1 MVLLRVRLTR
11 FGPPPESPAHSFCS
25 LNRRTSPSWRTA
37 SPLLLIQ
44 KKKNCPRIRTHEPP
58 KPLRSLIRRNRPDLE
73 IFERRTIPLQFA
85 HRQANVPQSE
95 LPFQASSLPPFAR
108 NERTARLALCSE
120 ILPGGPTPFN
130 LQPKR
135 MGTDVKT
142 EEREWQAHELEPNPR
157 PLKRRFV
164 FWYTRRTKV
173 HPPPPLPALEAT
185 LGVPPPKPQ
194 DVLFYSKVHGPV
206 KRRKV
211 SAIRQFP
218 PGCGPGSGAATSE
231 KFRKQSTG
239 LVFKPEKRPLN
250 LLTSTQRPEGK
261 MTGKLIFSLSDSMNL
276 SYNPFA
282 DGSVI
287 KFGKGFEDLQLSVSG
302 PEFTVVPPTEI
313 ADKKPVLEF
322 TLGCG
327 SQTAP
332 VAPKPSVFSRI
343 EQPGQDQ
350 KLKSVVIADSSV
362 PFSAPSQFEIG
373 SSSSLPEIMT
383 KTQRRNRNRRMK
395 RRMEKLE
402 KKEHIPPTS
411 PHLSGSRFNPLSTAE
426 GEEDARIIARSTPT
440 TDRKTAVKPSEEK
453 EVHIGNMVRAIV
465 RECADSH
472 SQSREGFLR
481 NMKRMISEKIEE
493 ETSKQKSVGTRV
505 VSQSRSR
512 NNKRTFKPVAV
523 SALTDG
529 YPREPRRSHRK
540 TDSIVL
546 TDSSVKPR
554 GTQYVPRKVSRQLS
568 PSATPPRESR
578 KTQRYS
584 QTHSSP
590 RVDRHHPTVSN
601 TPSHHEVERLE
612 APNQPPPASGE
623 KEVRE
628 FKEKATSPVVAS
640 PEMPIGEERKEEEK
654 VEIDTIDSMDCERY
668 VPVDPHYI
676 SGRSIEEMLGE
687 LKESIKNLDDKEA
700 LDLEVD
706 QDDMLDDEIADVM
719 MVDTRRSS
727 QEEQVEGVGIQDVV
741 VEEGVAPD
749 LTQRLLQQLKQKDDQ
764 ITNMGK
770 KIEEMMATMAS
781 FQCQGPL
788 PPRAQAESS
797 QPESVQ
803 VVGKKQVVEVMEE
816 HQQDLETK
824 ASQAKEIKQMVEKQ
838 SSLDSKKLK
847 PQKIFEKKSGTVS
860 AVEKGKQPMKVQA
873 ENPPP
878 QFYNQQY
885 QRPQFQPQFQP
896 PFQPQPPPP
905 QYPPP
910 QRPPLWIQPQF
921 NQQRP
926 YLTPDEKRENWE
938 KFNTLIDSDS
948 TWDIVLSRSSKKLL
962 NKLYSSSLQESSG
975 AQKPLQVDLIV
986 PEDSIEMTLPSEL
999 KEARV
1004 SQAPIVQKKEDTSD
1018 CFVSSSSVVRDVS
1031 SSKVVFSADGEAMIL
1046 NPLTLDDFCFV
1057 LRDDM
1062 KSMEKDSVYIL
1073 SISDSDVTDDLKN
1086 MPKNDSLNDQFN
1098 FEELKHSLGYHSD
1111 SDVLAL
1117 DLQGTPICIE
1127 AEMSDSENVTE
1138 LKPELAKVEV
1148 DGPPITSSEEIVEIK
1163 LRSGKVL
1170 APQAS
1175 SGDKGKQIGENINKR
1190 PKFEI
1195 PLEHDSDEDKIQAN
1209 IEDDSG
1215 LSTYEKLKGYAKT
1228 LALTPLSQDSLAG
1241 LTVKVSPALSDDC
1254 KTAKFIPSTSKNIE
1268 TDVNI
1273 DDPFMNE
1280 IVELPFDWY
1289 PYGVKNLIEQGVSPL
1304 LRHPIDFW
1312 HKYKPALT
1320 ASY

>member
-1 MVLLRVRLTR
+1 
-11 FGPPPESPAHSFCS
+11 
-25 LNRRTSPSWRTA
+25 
-37 SPLLLIQ
+37 
-44 KKKNCPRIRTHEPP
+44 
-58 KPLRSLIRRNRPDLE
+58 
-73 IFERRTIPLQFA
+73 
-85 HRQANVPQSE
+85 
-95 LPFQASSLPPFAR
+95 
-108 NERTARLALCSE
+108 
-120 ILPGGPTPFN
+120 
-130 LQPKR
+130 
-135 MGTDVKT
+135 
-142 EEREWQAHELEPNPR
+142 
-157 PLKRRFV
+157 
-164 FWYTRRTKV
+164 
-173 HPPPPLPALEAT
+173 
-185 LGVPPPKPQ
+185 
-194 DVLFYSKVHGPV
+194 
-206 KRRKV
+206 
-211 SAIRQFP
+211 
-218 PGCGPGSGAATSE
+218 
-231 KFRKQSTG
+231 
-239 LVFKPEKRPLN
+239 
-250 LLTSTQRPEGK
+250 

-313 ADKKPVLEF
+313 AEKKPVLEF

-395 RRMEKLE
+395 KRMEKLE
-402 KKEHIPPTS
+402 KKEHIAP

-426 GEEDARIIARSTPT
+426 GEEDARVIARSTPA
-440 TDRKTAVKPSEEK
+440 TDRKTAVKTSEEK

-505 VSQSRSR
+505 ASQSRPR
-512 NNKRTFKPVAV
+512 NNKKTFKPVAV

-546 TDSSVKPR
+546 TDSSAKPR

-578 KTQRYS
+578 KAQRYS

-590 RVDRHHPTVSN
+590 RVDRHHPTVST

-612 APNQPPPASGE
+612 APNQPPPTSGE
-623 KEVRE
+623 KEVRG

-640 PEMPIGEERKEEEK
+640 PEMPMEEERKEEEK
-654 VEIDTIDSMDCERY
+654 VGIDTVDSMDCERY

-838 SSLDSKKLK
+838 VREALAESQGFTIKTFEKLLNKASSLQEEASQLSFLVDQSSLDSKKLK

-860 AVEKGKQPMKVQA
+860 AVEKGKQPMKGSAKCVTG
-873 ENPPP
+873 EHIVPTS
-878 QFYNQQY
+878 
-885 QRPQFQPQFQP
+885 
-896 PFQPQPPPP
+896 
-905 QYPPP
+905 
-910 QRPPLWIQPQF
+910 LSD
-921 NQQRP
+921 
-926 YLTPDEKRENWE
+926 T
-938 KFNTLIDSDS
+938 DS

-986 PEDSIEMTLPSEL
+986 PEDSVEVTPPSEL

-1018 CFVSSSSVVRDVS
+1018 CFVSSSSVVRES

-1086 MPKNDSLNDQFN
+1086 TPKNDSLNDQFN

-1138 LKPELAKVEV
+1138 LKPELAKKNEKEKEEKKDEEYPCLENSVRWHPV
-1148 DGPPITSSEEIVEIK
+1148 PPSQRGGRMTQWGRGRGRRSQNYESAIYENIQKQAPTIHIDLESDSEDE
-1163 LRSGKVL
+1163 SYVL
-1170 APQAS
+1170 
-1175 SGDKGKQIGENINKR
+1175 KGENINKR

-1289 PYGVKNLIEQGVSPL
+1289 PYGVKNLIEQGKEMGTDVKAEKCEWQAHELELNPRPL
-1304 LRHPIDFW
+1304 KRRFVFWYTRRTKVHPPPPL
-1312 HKYKPALT
+1312 PALEAT
-1320 ASY
+1320 LGVPPPKPQDVLFYSKVHGPVKRRKVSAIRQFPPGCGPVSGAATSV

>member
-1 MVLLRVRLTR
+1 
-11 FGPPPESPAHSFCS
+11 
-25 LNRRTSPSWRTA
+25 
-37 SPLLLIQ
+37 
-44 KKKNCPRIRTHEPP
+44 
-58 KPLRSLIRRNRPDLE
+58 
-73 IFERRTIPLQFA
+73 
-85 HRQANVPQSE
+85 
-95 LPFQASSLPPFAR
+95 
-108 NERTARLALCSE
+108 
-120 ILPGGPTPFN
+120 
-130 LQPKR
+130 
-135 MGTDVKT
+135 
-142 EEREWQAHELEPNPR
+142 
-157 PLKRRFV
+157 
-164 FWYTRRTKV
+164 
-173 HPPPPLPALEAT
+173 
-185 LGVPPPKPQ
+185 
-194 DVLFYSKVHGPV
+194 
-206 KRRKV
+206 
-211 SAIRQFP
+211 
-218 PGCGPGSGAATSE
+218 
-231 KFRKQSTG
+231 
-239 LVFKPEKRPLN
+239 
-250 LLTSTQRPEGK
+250 
-261 MTGKLIFSLSDSMNL
+261 MNL

-313 ADKKPVLEF
+313 AEKKPVLEF

-395 RRMEKLE
+395 KRMEKLE

-426 GEEDARIIARSTPT
+426 GEEDARVIARSTPAT
-440 TDRKTAVKPSEEK
+440 NRKTAVKPSEEK

-493 ETSKQKSVGTRV
+493 ETSKQISVGTRV

-546 TDSSVKPR
+546 TDSSAKPR

-590 RVDRHHPTVSN
+590 RVDRHHPTVST

-628 FKEKATSPVVAS
+628 FKEKVTSPVVAS
-640 PEMPIGEERKEEEK
+640 PEMPIEEEHKEEEK
-654 VEIDTIDSMDCERY
+654 VEIDTVDSMDCERY

-824 ASQAKEIKQMVEKQ
+824 ASQAKEIKQMEEASQLSFLVDQ

-860 AVEKGKQPMKVQA
+860 AVEKGKQPVKVQA

-885 QRPQFQPQFQP
+885 QRPQYPPPQYP
-896 PFQPQPPPP
+896 PPQYPPP

-910 QRPPLWIQPQF
+910 QRPPPQFQPQF

-926 YLTPDEKRENWE
+926 YFTPDERKEKWE
-938 KFNTLIDSDS
+938 KFNAMGSAKCVTGEHIVPTCLSDSDS

-986 PEDSIEMTLPSEL
+986 PEDSVEMTPPSEL

-1018 CFVSSSSVVRDVS
+1018 CFVSSSSVVRDVCN
-1031 SSKVVFSADGEAMIL
+1031 SKVVFSADGEAMIL

-1057 LRDDM
+1057 LCDDM

-1073 SISDSDVTDDLKN
+1073 SISDSDVTDDLEN
-1086 MPKNDSLNDQFN
+1086 TSKNDSLNDQFN

-1111 SDVLAL
+1111 SDVLAF

-1138 LKPELAKVEV
+1138 LKPELAKKNEKEKEEKKDEEYSCLENSVRWHPV
-1148 DGPPITSSEEIVEIK
+1148 PPSQRGGRMTQWGRGRGRGSQNYEGAIYENIQKQTPTIHIDLESDSKDE
-1163 LRSGKVL
+1163 SYVL
-1170 APQAS
+1170 
-1175 SGDKGKQIGENINKR
+1175 KGENINKR

-1228 LALTPLSQDSLAG
+1228 LALTPLSQDNLAG

-1289 PYGVKNLIEQGVSPL
+1289 PYGVKNLIEQGLTPSTWTKRQAKSFENLWDTRYHKPKSKAGLGFSTVCPFDDDDYCLESPSVL
-1304 LRHPIDFW
+1304 LLHVII
-1312 HKYKPALT
+1312 
-1320 ASY
+1320 

>member
-1 MVLLRVRLTR
+1 
-11 FGPPPESPAHSFCS
+11 
-25 LNRRTSPSWRTA
+25 
-37 SPLLLIQ
+37 
-44 KKKNCPRIRTHEPP
+44 
-58 KPLRSLIRRNRPDLE
+58 
-73 IFERRTIPLQFA
+73 
-85 HRQANVPQSE
+85 
-95 LPFQASSLPPFAR
+95 
-108 NERTARLALCSE
+108 
-120 ILPGGPTPFN
+120 
-130 LQPKR
+130 
-135 MGTDVKT
+135 
-142 EEREWQAHELEPNPR
+142 
-157 PLKRRFV
+157 
-164 FWYTRRTKV
+164 
-173 HPPPPLPALEAT
+173 
-185 LGVPPPKPQ
+185 
-194 DVLFYSKVHGPV
+194 
-206 KRRKV
+206 
-211 SAIRQFP
+211 
-218 PGCGPGSGAATSE
+218 
-231 KFRKQSTG
+231 
-239 LVFKPEKRPLN
+239 
-250 LLTSTQRPEGK
+250 
-261 MTGKLIFSLSDSMNL
+261 MNL

-313 ADKKPVLEF
+313 AEKKPVLEF

-395 RRMEKLE
+395 KRMEKLE
-402 KKEHIPPTS
+402 KKEHITPTS

-426 GEEDARIIARSTPT
+426 GEEDARVIARSTPA
-440 TDRKTAVKPSEEK
+440 TDRKTAVKTSEEK

-546 TDSSVKPR
+546 TDSSAKPR
-554 GTQYVPRKVSRQLS
+554 STQYVPRKVSRQLS

-578 KTQRYS
+578 KAQRYS

-590 RVDRHHPTVSN
+590 RIDRHHPTVST

-612 APNQPPPASGE
+612 APNQPPPTSGE
-623 KEVRE
+623 KEVWE
-628 FKEKATSPVVAS
+628 PKEKATSPIVAS
-640 PEMPIGEERKEEEK
+640 PKMPIGEERKEEGK
-654 VEIDTIDSMDCERY
+654 VEISTADPMDCERY

-741 VEEGVAPD
+741 
-749 LTQRLLQQLKQKDDQ
+749 
-764 ITNMGK
+764 
-770 KIEEMMATMAS
+770 
-781 FQCQGPL
+781 GPL

-824 ASQAKEIKQMVEKQ
+824 ASQAKEIKQMEEASQLSFLVEQ

-860 AVEKGKQPMKVQA
+860 AVEKGKQPMKVQV

-896 PFQPQPPPP
+896 PFQPQHPPP

-938 KFNTLIDSDS
+938 KFNTLIGKTYPFKREALKRIFKNLLKKPDFKLPAPRRPEEVGKSDQPNYCLYHQMLGHQLEDCVTFKEWLDRNMKLGAVVIPKEYLVDPGQGSAKCVTGEHIVPTSLSDVDS

-986 PEDSIEMTLPSEL
+986 PEDSVEMTPPSEL

-1073 SISDSDVTDDLKN
+1073 SISDSDVTDDLEN
-1086 MPKNDSLNDQFN
+1086 TSKNDSLNDQFN

-1138 LKPELAKVEV
+1138 LKPELAKKNEKEKEEKKDEEYPCLENSVRWHPV
-1148 DGPPITSSEEIVEIK
+1148 PPSQRGGRMTQWGRGRGRGSQNYESAIYENIQKQTPTIHIDLESDSEDE
-1163 LRSGKVL
+1163 SYVL
-1170 APQAS
+1170 
-1175 SGDKGKQIGENINKR
+1175 KGENINKR

-1209 IEDDSG
+1209 IEGDSK

-1241 LTVKVSPALSDDC
+1241 LAVKVSPALSDDC

-1289 PYGVKNLIEQGVSPL
+1289 PYGVKNLIEQGLTPSTWTKRQAKSFENLWDTRYHKPKSKAGLGFSTVCPFDDDDYCLGGIIEFVYVSKVEKCKSGKVKCVLENGEVYVEDVNCVCKEMGTDVKEEKCEWQAHELEPNPRPL
-1304 LRHPIDFW
+1304 KRRFVFWYTRRTKVHPPPPL
-1312 HKYKPALT
+1312 PALEAT
-1320 ASY
+1320 LGVPPPKPQDVLFFSKVHGPVKRRKVSAIRQFPPGCGPGSGAATSV

>member
-1 MVLLRVRLTR
+1 
-11 FGPPPESPAHSFCS
+11 
-25 LNRRTSPSWRTA
+25 
-37 SPLLLIQ
+37 
-44 KKKNCPRIRTHEPP
+44 
-58 KPLRSLIRRNRPDLE
+58 
-73 IFERRTIPLQFA
+73 
-85 HRQANVPQSE
+85 
-95 LPFQASSLPPFAR
+95 
-108 NERTARLALCSE
+108 
-120 ILPGGPTPFN
+120 
-130 LQPKR
+130 
-135 MGTDVKT
+135 
-142 EEREWQAHELEPNPR
+142 
-157 PLKRRFV
+157 
-164 FWYTRRTKV
+164 
-173 HPPPPLPALEAT
+173 
-185 LGVPPPKPQ
+185 
-194 DVLFYSKVHGPV
+194 
-206 KRRKV
+206 
-211 SAIRQFP
+211 
-218 PGCGPGSGAATSE
+218 
-231 KFRKQSTG
+231 
-239 LVFKPEKRPLN
+239 
-250 LLTSTQRPEGK
+250 
-261 MTGKLIFSLSDSMNL
+261 MNL

-313 ADKKPVLEF
+313 AEKKPVLEF

-395 RRMEKLE
+395 KRMEKLE

-426 GEEDARIIARSTPT
+426 GEEDARVIARSTPT

-472 SQSREGFLR
+472 SQSRE
-481 NMKRMISEKIEE
+481 
-493 ETSKQKSVGTRV
+493 

-546 TDSSVKPR
+546 TDSSAKPR
-554 GTQYVPRKVSRQLS
+554 GTQYVPQKVSRQLS
-568 PSATPPRESR
+568 PFATPPRESR
-578 KTQRYS
+578 KAQRYS

-590 RVDRHHPTVSN
+590 RVDRHHPTVST

-612 APNQPPPASGE
+612 APNQPPPTSGE
-623 KEVRE
+623 KEVWE
-628 FKEKATSPVVAS
+628 PKEKVTSPVVAS
-640 PEMPIGEERKEEEK
+640 PEMPIKEERKEEEK
-654 VEIDTIDSMDCERY
+654 VGIDTVDSMDCERY

-824 ASQAKEIKQMVEKQ
+824 ASQAKEIKQMDEASQLSFLVDQ

-860 AVEKGKQPMKVQA
+860 AVEKGKQPMK
-873 ENPPP
+873 
-878 QFYNQQY
+878 
-885 QRPQFQPQFQP
+885 FQP
-896 PFQPQPPPP
+896 PFQPQHPPP

-938 KFNTLIDSDS
+938 KFNTLIGKTYPFKREALKRIFKNLLKKPDFKLPAPRRPEEVGKSDQPNYCLYHQMLGHQLEDCVTFKEWLDRNMKLGAVVIPKEYLVDPGQGSTKCVTGEHIVPTCPSDSDS

-986 PEDSIEMTLPSEL
+986 PEDSVEMTPPSEL

-1031 SSKVVFSADGEAMIL
+1031 SSKVVFSADGRL
-1046 NPLTLDDFCFV
+1046 
-1057 LRDDM
+1057 
-1062 KSMEKDSVYIL
+1062 
-1073 SISDSDVTDDLKN
+1073 
-1086 MPKNDSLNDQFN
+1086 
-1098 FEELKHSLGYHSD
+1098 
-1111 SDVLAL
+1111 
-1117 DLQGTPICIE
+1117 
-1127 AEMSDSENVTE
+1127 
-1138 LKPELAKVEV
+1138 
-1148 DGPPITSSEEIVEIK
+1148 
-1163 LRSGKVL
+1163 
-1170 APQAS
+1170 
-1175 SGDKGKQIGENINKR
+1175 
-1190 PKFEI
+1190 
-1195 PLEHDSDEDKIQAN
+1195 
-1209 IEDDSG
+1209 
-1215 LSTYEKLKGYAKT
+1215 
-1228 LALTPLSQDSLAG
+1228 
-1241 LTVKVSPALSDDC
+1241 
-1254 KTAKFIPSTSKNIE
+1254 
-1268 TDVNI
+1268 
-1273 DDPFMNE
+1273 
-1280 IVELPFDWY
+1280 
-1289 PYGVKNLIEQGVSPL
+1289 
-1304 LRHPIDFW
+1304 
-1312 HKYKPALT
+1312 
-1320 ASY
+1320 

>member
-1 MVLLRVRLTR
+1 
-11 FGPPPESPAHSFCS
+11 
-25 LNRRTSPSWRTA
+25 
-37 SPLLLIQ
+37 
-44 KKKNCPRIRTHEPP
+44 
-58 KPLRSLIRRNRPDLE
+58 
-73 IFERRTIPLQFA
+73 
-85 HRQANVPQSE
+85 
-95 LPFQASSLPPFAR
+95 
-108 NERTARLALCSE
+108 
-120 ILPGGPTPFN
+120 
-130 LQPKR
+130 
-135 MGTDVKT
+135 
-142 EEREWQAHELEPNPR
+142 
-157 PLKRRFV
+157 
-164 FWYTRRTKV
+164 
-173 HPPPPLPALEAT
+173 
-185 LGVPPPKPQ
+185 
-194 DVLFYSKVHGPV
+194 
-206 KRRKV
+206 
-211 SAIRQFP
+211 
-218 PGCGPGSGAATSE
+218 
-231 KFRKQSTG
+231 
-239 LVFKPEKRPLN
+239 
-250 LLTSTQRPEGK
+250 

-313 ADKKPVLEF
+313 AEKKPVLEF

-395 RRMEKLE
+395 KRMEKLE

-426 GEEDARIIARSTPT
+426 GEEDARVIARSTPAT
-440 TDRKTAVKPSEEK
+440 NRKTAVKPSEEK

-512 NNKRTFKPVAV
+512 NNKRTFKSVAI

-546 TDSSVKPR
+546 TDSSAKPR

-578 KTQRYS
+578 KAQRYS

-590 RVDRHHPTVSN
+590 RVDRHHPTVST

-612 APNQPPPASGE
+612 APNRPPPTSGE
-623 KEVRE
+623 KEVWKP
-628 FKEKATSPVVAS
+628 KEKATSPVVVS
-640 PEMPIGEERKEEEK
+640 PEMPMEEERKEEEK
-654 VEIDTIDSMDCERY
+654 VGIDTVDSMDCERY

-838 SSLDSKKLK
+838 VREALAESQGFTIKTFEKLLNKASSLQEEASQLSFLVDQSSLDSKKLK

-896 PFQPQPPPP
+896 PFQPQHSPP

-938 KFNTLIDSDS
+938 KFNTLIGKTYPFKREALKRIFKNLLKKPDFKLPAPRRPEEVGKSDQPNYCLYHQMLGHQLEDCVTFKEWLDRNMKLGAVVIPKEYLVDPGQGSAKCVTGEHIVPTSLSDADS

-986 PEDSIEMTLPSEL
+986 LEDSVEMTPPSEL

-1031 SSKVVFSADGEAMIL
+1031 NSKVVFSADGEAMIL

-1086 MPKNDSLNDQFN
+1086 TPKNDSLNDQFN

-1138 LKPELAKVEV
+1138 LKPELAKKNEKEKEEKKDEEYPCLENSVRWHPV
-1148 DGPPITSSEEIVEIK
+1148 PPSQRGGRMTQWGRGRGRGSQNYEGAIYENIQKQTPTIHIDLESDSEDE
-1163 LRSGKVL
+1163 SYVL
-1170 APQAS
+1170 N
-1175 SGDKGKQIGENINKR
+1175 GENINKR

-1289 PYGVKNLIEQGVSPL
+1289 PYGVKNLIEQGLTPSTWTKRQAKSFENL
-1304 LRHPIDFW
+1304 WNTRY
-1312 HKYKPALT
+1312 YKPKSKAGLGFST
-1320 ASY
+1320 VCPFDDDDYCLESPSVLLLHVMI

>member
-1 MVLLRVRLTR
+1 
-11 FGPPPESPAHSFCS
+11 
-25 LNRRTSPSWRTA
+25 
-37 SPLLLIQ
+37 
-44 KKKNCPRIRTHEPP
+44 
-58 KPLRSLIRRNRPDLE
+58 
-73 IFERRTIPLQFA
+73 
-85 HRQANVPQSE
+85 
-95 LPFQASSLPPFAR
+95 
-108 NERTARLALCSE
+108 
-120 ILPGGPTPFN
+120 
-130 LQPKR
+130 
-135 MGTDVKT
+135 
-142 EEREWQAHELEPNPR
+142 
-157 PLKRRFV
+157 
-164 FWYTRRTKV
+164 
-173 HPPPPLPALEAT
+173 
-185 LGVPPPKPQ
+185 
-194 DVLFYSKVHGPV
+194 
-206 KRRKV
+206 
-211 SAIRQFP
+211 
-218 PGCGPGSGAATSE
+218 
-231 KFRKQSTG
+231 
-239 LVFKPEKRPLN
+239 
-250 LLTSTQRPEGK
+250 
-261 MTGKLIFSLSDSMNL
+261 MNL

-313 ADKKPVLEF
+313 AEKKPVLEF

-402 KKEHIPPTS
+402 KKEHITPTS

-426 GEEDARIIARSTPT
+426 GEEDARVIARSTPT

-546 TDSSVKPR
+546 TDSSAKPR

-590 RVDRHHPTVSN
+590 RVDRHHPTVST

-623 KEVRE
+623 KEVWE
-628 FKEKATSPVVAS
+628 PKEKATSPIVAS
-640 PEMPIGEERKEEEK
+640 PEMPIEEEHKEEEK
-654 VEIDTIDSMDCERY
+654 VEIDTVDSMDCERY

-824 ASQAKEIKQMVEKQ
+824 ASQAKEIKQMEEASQLSFLVDQ

-860 AVEKGKQPMKVQA
+860 AVEKGKQPMKIQV

-896 PFQPQPPPP
+896 PFQPQHPPP

-938 KFNTLIDSDS
+938 KFNTLIGKTYPFKREALKRIFKNLLKKPDFKLPAPRRPEEVGKSDQPNYCLYHQMLGHQLEDCVTFKEWLDRNMKLGAVVIPKEYLVDPGQGSAKCVTGEHIVPTCPLDSDS

-962 NKLYSSSLQESSG
+962 NKLYSSSLQGSSG

-986 PEDSIEMTLPSEL
+986 PEDSVEMTPPSEL

-1018 CFVSSSSVVRDVS
+1018 CFISSSSVVRDVCN
-1031 SSKVVFSADGEAMIL
+1031 SKVVFSADGEAIIL
-1046 NPLTLDDFCFV
+1046 DPLTLDDFCFV

-1086 MPKNDSLNDQFN
+1086 TPKNDSLNDQFN

-1138 LKPELAKVEV
+1138 LKPELAKKNEKEKEEKKDEEYPCLENSVRWHPVPLSQRGGRMTQWGRGRGRGSQNYEGAIYENIQKQTPTIHI
-1148 DGPPITSSEEIVEIK
+1148 DLESDSEDE
-1163 LRSGKVL
+1163 SYVL
-1170 APQAS
+1170 
-1175 SGDKGKQIGENINKR
+1175 KGENINKR

-1209 IEDDSG
+1209 IEGDSK

-1241 LTVKVSPALSDDC
+1241 LAVKVSPALSDDC

-1289 PYGVKNLIEQGVSPL
+1289 PYGVKNLIEQGISFCFAFTCDDL
-1304 LRHPIDFW
+1304 I
-1312 HKYKPALT
+1312 
-1320 ASY
+1320 

>member
-1 MVLLRVRLTR
+1 
-11 FGPPPESPAHSFCS
+11 
-25 LNRRTSPSWRTA
+25 
-37 SPLLLIQ
+37 
-44 KKKNCPRIRTHEPP
+44 
-58 KPLRSLIRRNRPDLE
+58 
-73 IFERRTIPLQFA
+73 
-85 HRQANVPQSE
+85 
-95 LPFQASSLPPFAR
+95 
-108 NERTARLALCSE
+108 
-120 ILPGGPTPFN
+120 
-130 LQPKR
+130 
-135 MGTDVKT
+135 
-142 EEREWQAHELEPNPR
+142 
-157 PLKRRFV
+157 
-164 FWYTRRTKV
+164 
-173 HPPPPLPALEAT
+173 
-185 LGVPPPKPQ
+185 
-194 DVLFYSKVHGPV
+194 
-206 KRRKV
+206 
-211 SAIRQFP
+211 
-218 PGCGPGSGAATSE
+218 
-231 KFRKQSTG
+231 
-239 LVFKPEKRPLN
+239 
-250 LLTSTQRPEGK
+250 
-261 MTGKLIFSLSDSMNL
+261 MNL

-302 PEFTVVPPTEI
+302 PEFTVAPPTEI
-313 ADKKPVLEF
+313 TDKKPVLEF

-395 RRMEKLE
+395 KRMEKLE
-402 KKEHIPPTS
+402 KKEHITPTS

-426 GEEDARIIARSTPT
+426 GEEDARVIARSTPA
-440 TDRKTAVKPSEEK
+440 TDRKTAVKTSEKK

-465 RECADSH
+465 RECADSR

-505 VSQSRSR
+505 ASQSRSR

-546 TDSSVKPR
+546 TNSSAKSR
-554 GTQYVPRKVSRQLS
+554 GTQYVPQKVSRQLS

-578 KTQRYS
+578 KAQRYS

-590 RVDRHHPTVSN
+590 RVDRHHPTVST

-612 APNQPPPASGE
+612 APNQPPPTSGE
-623 KEVRE
+623 KEVWE
-628 FKEKATSPVVAS
+628 PKEKATSPVVAS
-640 PEMPIGEERKEEEK
+640 PEMPIEEERKEEEK
-654 VEIDTIDSMDCERY
+654 VEIDTADPMDCERY

-706 QDDMLDDEIADVM
+706 QDDMLDDEVADVM

-824 ASQAKEIKQMVEKQ
+824 ASQAKEIKQMEEASQLSFLVDQ

-885 QRPQFQPQFQP
+885 QRPQYPPPQYP
-896 PFQPQPPPP
+896 PPQYPPP

-910 QRPPLWIQPQF
+910 QRPPPQFQPQF

-926 YLTPDEKRENWE
+926 YFTPEERKEKWE
-938 KFNTLIDSDS
+938 KFNAMGSAKCVTGEHIVPTCLSDSDS

-986 PEDSIEMTLPSEL
+986 PEDSVEMTPPSEL

-1018 CFVSSSSVVRDVS
+1018 CFVSSSSVVRNVS
-1031 SSKVVFSADGEAMIL
+1031 NSKVVFSADGEAMIL

-1062 KSMEKDSVYIL
+1062 KSMKKDSVYIL

-1086 MPKNDSLNDQFN
+1086 TPKNDSLNDQFN

-1111 SDVLAL
+1111 SDALAL

-1138 LKPELAKVEV
+1138 LKPELAKKNEKEKEEKKDEEYPCLENSVRWHPV
-1148 DGPPITSSEEIVEIK
+1148 PPSQRGGRMTQWGRGRGRGSQNYESAIYENIQKQTPTIHIDLESDSEDE
-1163 LRSGKVL
+1163 SYVL
-1170 APQAS
+1170 
-1175 SGDKGKQIGENINKR
+1175 KGENINKR

-1195 PLEHDSDEDKIQAN
+1195 PLEHNSDEDKIQAN

-1228 LALTPLSQDSLAG
+1228 LTLTPLSQDSLAG
-1241 LTVKVSPALSDDC
+1241 LAVKVSPALSDDC

-1280 IVELPFDWY
+1280 IVELPFDCSL
-1289 PYGVKNLIEQGVSPL
+1289 PGVTSWVHGLIESKEMGTDVKAEKCEWQAHELEPNPRPL
-1304 LRHPIDFW
+1304 KRRFVFWYTRRTKVHPPPPF
-1312 HKYKPALT
+1312 PALEAT
-1320 ASY
+1320 LGVPPPKPQDVLFYSKVHGPVKRRKVSAIRQFPPGCWPMSGAATSE